1 MVMPAPVWFPIIVDT
16 SAPLTINAQ
25 IAEQIK
31 LLIAIGELQP
41 GDALPTVTQLA
52 KQVGVNHNTIAAVY
66 NYLIES
72 GYLIAQ
78 RGKGTFVAN
87 TQAVQNIITC
97 KEFYN
102 LLGKA
107 FRIATIAGF
116 PLSEFSGAAHAQGV
130 MLSRQTTDPLNL
142 VFIDCLH
149 NRAGTYEAIKS
160 ETKQHLSFLSLEDL
174 KAAQPKVLKELLGAD
189 LVITTGQH
197 IWDVTELTAPEQ
209 EIIRVDIELDV
220 QLLTQISS
228 KPRNTLIL
236 LVCQEETESEEMK
249 KMLQQAS
256 VSHVKYQTFGL
267 ESIKQNPQIL
277 EQAEVV
283 CVSKKVEDYVRQ
295 YSSQPSKVM
304 VFNFSLNESNL
315 SVLKARLSAI
325 QLAKSSSSF

>member
-1 MVMPAPVWFPIIVDT
+1 MEMPAPVWFAIIVDT

-31 LLIAIGELQP
+31 LLIAIGQLKS

-66 NYLIES
+66 NYLTES

-87 TQAVQNIITC
+87 TQVVQDIMTH
-97 KEFYN
+97 KELYN

-107 FRIATIAGF
+107 FRVATIAGLT
-116 PLSEFSGAAHAQGV
+116 LSEFAGAAYAQGV
-130 MLSRQTTDPLNL
+130 MQSQHTTNPLKL

-149 NRAGTYEAIKS
+149 NSSGAYEAIKS
-160 ETKQHLSFLSLEDL
+160 EIKQHLSFLSLEDL
-174 KAAQPKVLKELLGAD
+174 KAAQPKALKELLAAD
-189 LVITTGQH
+189 LVVTTGQH
-197 IWDVTELTAPEQ
+197 IWEVTELAAPEQ

-228 KPRNTLIL
+228 KPRDALIL

-249 KMLQQAS
+249 QMLQQAS
-256 VSHVKYQTFGL
+256 VSHVRYQALGL
-267 ESIKQNPQIL
+267 ENIKQNPQLL
-277 EQAEVV
+277 EQADVV
-283 CVSKKVEDYVRQ
+283 CVSKKVEDYIRHCT
-295 YSSQPSKVM
+295 SLASRVM
-304 VFNFSLNESNL
+304 AFNFSLNETNV

-325 QLAKSSSSF
+325 QLALATT